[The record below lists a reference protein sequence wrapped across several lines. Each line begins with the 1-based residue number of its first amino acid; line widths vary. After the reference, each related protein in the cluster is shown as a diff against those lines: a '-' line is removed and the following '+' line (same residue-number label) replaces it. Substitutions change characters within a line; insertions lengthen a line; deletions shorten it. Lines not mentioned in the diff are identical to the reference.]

1 MRVSGFGRCALTSCV
16 AVALLA
22 GCGGSQPP
30 IGAPGAM
37 PRNRQVASSVPYQ
50 MLYRFH
56 PWEGTHPEAGLLDV
70 NGMLYGTTTAG
81 GLSHDGT
88 VYRVSTSGVERAIYR
103 FRGGSDGSDPQSG
116 LLNVSGTLYG
126 TTYSGGGS
134 GCYYGQGCGT
144 IFSVT
149 PSGTEKV
156 LYAFKGG
163 SDGGNPYAGLTDVKG
178 TLYGTTFFGG
188 GSGCRISLGTGC
200 GTVFSITTS
209 GQETVLH
216 RFAGGSDG
224 TWPGAELIDVKGV
237 LYGTTLE
244 GGSACGYSVGGC
256 GTVYSVTPAGV
267 EKVLYAFKDGSDGND
282 PRSGLINVNGM
293 LYGTTSGG
301 GQVGS
306 NCEYGNLCGTVY
318 QTSTKGA
325 EKVLY
330 RFADGS
336 DGAMPQADLIE
347 VNGVMYGTTTTG
359 GGTGSCW
366 APDGNCGTVYSITT
380 SGAETV
386 VYRFTGGTGGWEPAA
401 PLTNVNGTL
410 FGTTRRGGHQD
421 VCCQFYGFGTVFELS
436 P

>member
-1 MRVSGFGRCALTSCV
+1 MTTPAFLRSTFIISVAL
-16 AVALLA
+16 LLA

-30 IGAPGAM
+30 VGAPGAM
-37 PRNRQVASSVPYQ
+37 QQNHPLAPSVPYQ

-56 PWEGTHPEAGLLDV
+56 PWEGTHPEARLLDV
-70 NGMLYGTTTAG
+70 NGMLYGTTPAG
-81 GLSHDGT
+81 GLSGKGT
-88 VYRVSTSGVERAIYR
+88 VYKVSRSGVERAIYR

-116 LLNVSGTLYG
+116 LLDVNGTLYG

-134 GCYYGQGCGT
+134 GCYYALGCGT
-144 IFSVT
+144 IFSVA

-163 SDGGNPYAGLTDVKG
+163 SDGAYPTAGLIDVEG
-178 TLYGTTFFGG
+178 TLYGTTSRGG
-188 GSGCRISLGTGC
+188 GAGCHTSESAGC
-200 GTVFSITTS
+200 GTVFSINAS

-216 RFAGGSDG
+216 SFAGSPDGSY
-224 TWPGAELIDVKGV
+224 PYVELIDVKGV
-237 LYGTTLE
+237 FYGTTAE
-244 GGSACGYSVGGC
+244 GGGSCYGGIGC
-256 GTVYSVTPAGV
+256 GTVYSITPAAV
-267 EKVLYAFKDGSDGND
+267 EKVLYAFKNGSDGNN
-282 PRSGLINVNGM
+282 PQSGLIDVNGM

-301 GQVGS
+301 GQAGS
-306 NCEYGNLCGTVY
+306 NCEYGNCGTVY
-318 QTSTKGA
+318 RVSTKGA

-336 DGAMPQADLIE
+336 DGAVPAADLIE
-347 VNGVMYGTTTTG
+347 VNDVLYGTTTTG
-359 GGTGSCW
+359 GGAGSCW
-366 APDGNCGTVYSITT
+366 APDGNCGTVYSVTT

-386 VYRFTGGTGGWEPAA
+386 VYRFTGGKDGWDPVA

-410 FGTTRRGGHQD
+410 YGTTRRGGHQD

>member
-1 MRVSGFGRCALTSCV
+1 MKNLDFGRRRLGICV
-16 AVALLA
+16 TAMLV

-30 IGAPGAM
+30 IGAPGAT
-37 PRNRQVASSVPYQ
+37 PQNRPPAASSPYQ
-50 MLYRFH
+50 TLYRFH
-56 PWEGTHPEAGLLDV
+56 PWTGTHPEAGLLDV
-70 NGMLYGTTTAG
+70 NGVLYGTTTRG
-81 GLSHDGT
+81 GLSGMGT
-88 VYRVSTSGVERAIYR
+88 VYRISPSGLQKAIYR

-116 LLNVSGTLYG
+116 LLDVNGTLYG
-126 TTYSGGGS
+126 TTHSGGGS

-163 SDGGNPYAGLTDVKG
+163 ADGANPFAGLIDERG

-188 GSGCRISLGTGC
+188 GSACKSSLGDGC
-200 GTVFSITTS
+200 GTVFSLTTS

-216 RFAGGSDG
+216 SFAGGSDG
-224 TWPGAELIDVKGV
+224 RWPEAELIDVKGV
-237 LYGTTLE
+237 LYSTTVE
-244 GGSACGYSVGGC
+244 GGGSCYGSVGC
-256 GTVYSVTPAGV
+256 GTVYSITPAGV
-267 EKVLYAFKDGSDGND
+267 EKVLYAFKAGSDGND
-282 PRSGLINVNGM
+282 PQSGLIDLNGM

-318 QTSTKGA
+318 RISTKGA

-330 RFADGS
+330 HFADGS
-336 DGAMPQADLIE
+336 DGAVPQAGLIE

-359 GGTGSCW
+359 GGTGSSCF

-386 VYRFTGGTGGWEPAA
+386 VYRFTGGTDGWDPVA

-410 FGTTRRGGHQD
+410 YGTTKLGGRKD
-421 VCCQFYGFGTVFELS
+421 VCCRVYGFGTVFELS